1 MHLVRLCTALG
12 LLASLAAGAA
22 VVYKW
27 TDADGVV
34 HFSDQAIPGAEKIV
48 TSSASSNGVS
58 AGGRGGSGAAL
69 RPIPGTGLDYRR
81 FMLESP
87 ANEQVFFNDE
97 VIPVRLRLEP
107 ALRPNQTI
115 TWHLNGRPLDEQ
127 ANIESFPMQ
136 LLPRG
141 TYAIAATVTDADSG
155 DTKTTDSVTFY
166 VRQPSEL
173 APQHI
178 HP

>member
-1 MHLVRLCTALG
+1 
-12 LLASLAAGAA
+12 
-22 VVYKW
+22 
-27 TDADGVV
+27 
-34 HFSDQAIPGAEKIV
+34 
-48 TSSASSNGVS
+48 
-58 AGGRGGSGAAL
+58 
-69 RPIPGTGLDYRR
+69 
-81 FMLESP
+81 
-87 ANEQVFFNDE
+87 
-97 VIPVRLRLEP
+97 
-107 ALRPNQTI
+107 
-115 TWHLNGRPLDEQ
+115 
-127 ANIESFPMQ
+127 MQ